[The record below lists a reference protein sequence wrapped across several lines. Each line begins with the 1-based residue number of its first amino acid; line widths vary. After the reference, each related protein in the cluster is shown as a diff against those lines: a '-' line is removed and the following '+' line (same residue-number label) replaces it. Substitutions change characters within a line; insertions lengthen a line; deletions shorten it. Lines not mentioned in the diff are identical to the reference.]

1 MSENLQGFLLVL
13 LIVAII
19 IFAPF
24 AAIWALNVLF
34 PVLAIPYTVETW
46 AASIILG
53 GVFRTTTIKK

>member
-1 MSENLQGFLLVL
+1 MSENLKGFLVL
-13 LIVAII
+13 LLIIAII
-19 IFAPF
+19 VFAPF

-46 AASIILG
+46 LASIILG